1 MDAIFSNQ
9 AYEILKRLFDFVLSL
24 FLFLLLLP
32 ILILIGAVIKMDS
45 QGPFLYLGER
55 VGRYNS
61 KFKIYKFRTMGPDA
75 EGYGTTTAKDDPRIT
90 RIGRVLRKTKIDE
103 LPQLLNIL
111 KGDMSFVGPR
121 PEVEEHTSEYTD
133 EEKMIL
139 TVRPGI
145 TDYSSIHF
153 ISLDEVLGSQNP
165 HQVYL
170 SGVRA
175 EKNKLRLKYVRECSF
190 STDIKI
196 IGLTFVSL
204 VRKVTGSQG

>member
-1 MDAIFSNQ
+1 MFSNQ
-9 AYEILKRLFDFVLSL
+9 AYKILKRFFDLLLSL
-24 FLFLLLLP
+24 LLFLILLP
-32 ILILIGAVIKMDS
+32 IIILIGAAIKIDS
-45 QGPFLYLGER
+45 QGPVLYLGER
-55 VGRYNS
+55 VGLYNR

-75 EGYGTTTAKDDPRIT
+75 EVYGTTTAKDDPRIT
-90 RIGRVLRKTKIDE
+90 RIGRFLRKTKLDE

-111 KGDMSFVGPR
+111 KGEMSFVGPR
-121 PEVEEHTSEYTD
+121 PEVEEHTNEYTD

-139 TVRPGI
+139 TVRPGL

-175 EKNKLRLKYVRECSF
+175 EKNKLRLKYVKERSF
-190 STDIKI
+190 FTDIKI

-204 VRKVTGSQG
+204 MRKMARYHW